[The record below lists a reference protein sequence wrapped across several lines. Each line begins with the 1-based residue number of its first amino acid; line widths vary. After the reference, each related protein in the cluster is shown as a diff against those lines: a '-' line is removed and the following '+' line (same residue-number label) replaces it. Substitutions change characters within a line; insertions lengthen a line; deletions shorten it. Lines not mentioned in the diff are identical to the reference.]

1 MRGDDGSGAA
11 DVFSEDMNV
20 VEYRVLVTKDWAVT
34 ISVSRKGN
42 C

>member
-20 VEYRVLVTKDWAVT
+20 VEYRVLLAKDWVAT
-34 ISVSRKGN
+34 IPDES
-42 C
+42 